1 MYNVNNFC
9 NIIAHLRKERGWSQ
23 NMLAEKLDISP
34 QSVSKWEC
42 GVGLPNVTL
51 FPVIAEVMQV
61 PIEVLFGERTSD
73 DNRMECYFSH
83 YSESDNIQVCLGNV
97 CRVEFVE
104 DENVHCSV
112 LVYGDEVFLNYFD
125 VEQDENT
132 LRVNVKNPSGSEN
145 CWERYD
151 RRGYKGENYVR
162 ICTGRKKDET
172 DIQVINYLDLKA
184 TAKEN
189 QEGNYEVECSAE
201 ECSVEDRRQFFKKA
215 NKCQENDM
223 LEENIVLHRK
233 QLEEYPDDVYFQL
246 SLCGLLYKKYK
257 FECDKEIEK
266 EIFDLCKRIEKS
278 GKPDMQCGARRFEAL
293 MYVMQ
298 EEYDRAEELI
308 NAMPSYLCGRELLIA
323 ELYTGEKKR
332 ECYKN
337 IINMLEAKVEYYR
350 KKI

>member
-9 NIIAHLRKERGWSQ
+9 NIIAALRKERGWSQ

-61 PIEVLFGERTSD
+61 PIEVLFGERPSD
-73 DNRMECYFSH
+73 GNRTECHFSH
-83 YSESDNIQVCLGNV
+83 YSESDSIQVYLGNI

-112 LVYGDEVFLNYFD
+112 LVYGDGVFLNYFD

-132 LRVNVKNPSGSEN
+132 LRVNVKNPSGSED
-145 CWERYD
+145 CWEKYD
-151 RRGYKGENYVR
+151 RKGYKGENYVR

-189 QEGNYEVECSAE
+189 QEGNYEVECDKETENEIFALCE
-201 ECSVEDRRQFFKKA
+201 SVER
-215 NKCQENDM
+215 
-223 LEENIVLHRK
+223 
-233 QLEEYPDDVYFQL
+233 
-246 SLCGLLYKKYK
+246 
-257 FECDKEIEK
+257 
-266 EIFDLCKRIEKS
+266 S

-293 MYVMQ
+293 MYVMK

-308 NAMPSYLCGRELLIA
+308 NALPSYLCGRELLIA
-323 ELYTGEKKR
+323 EVYTGEKKR
-332 ECYKN
+332 QCYEN
-337 IINMLEAKVEYYR
+337 IINMLEAKVEYYKSR
-350 KKI
+350 VDCL